1 MVPDRRDT
9 VPPLTE
15 RLVTYSISGGET
27 AVEALIGAFEALEPD
42 VQARER
48 TLYDH
53 VATDAVDELLAAE
66 TAIRLE
72 IVIWQ
77 HPVVLTRE
85 TVEVYAVPDA

>member
-1 MVPDRRDT
+1 MPSDSADT

-15 RLVTYSISGGET
+15 RVVTYSISGGET
-27 AVEALIGAFEALEPD
+27 GVEAVIAAFEALETD
-42 VQARER
+42 VQARET

-53 VATDAVDELLAAE
+53 VATDAIDKLLAAE

-72 IVIWQ
+72 IVVWQ